1 MSNAR
6 FFSAIALTAV
16 VTGTLVAGL
25 TLSRPAH
32 ADPPRTATCGWRIP
46 GAPDARSGSPKLLD
60 EHNSALQA
68 WMAEQMAAGRTQFG
82 TMPAPDVYHA
92 SLCAW

>member
-6 FFSAIALTAV
+6 FFSAIALTAA

-32 ADPPRTATCGWRIP
+32 ADVPRTAECQWQFAGQ
-46 GAPDARSGSPKLLD
+46 APAKLNESVTTYINGQL
-60 EHNSALQA
+60 
-68 WMAEQMAAGRTQFG
+68 AAGRTSIVVVPLMSG
-82 TMPAPDVYHA
+82 A
-92 SLCAW
+92 SSVCAW

>member
-32 ADPPRTATCGWRIP
+32 ADAPRTATCAAI
-46 GAPDARSGSPKLLD
+46 SSLPK
-60 EHNSALQA
+60 
-68 WMAEQMAAGRTQFG
+68 AETWINEQLAAGRTEIVTWSTGGF
-82 TMPAPDVYHA
+82 
-92 SLCAW
+92 CAW